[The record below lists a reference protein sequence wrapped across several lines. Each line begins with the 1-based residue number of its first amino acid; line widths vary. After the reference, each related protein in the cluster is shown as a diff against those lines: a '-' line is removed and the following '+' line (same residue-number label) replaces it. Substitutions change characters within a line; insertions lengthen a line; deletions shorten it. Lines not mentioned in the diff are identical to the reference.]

1 MDRAKACD
9 YPQGRDESLGERRTG
24 TEERRDRRT
33 VEVGDERP
41 SAKLDNNT
49 NLLDFSL
56 WIAVRLSTMATGGS
70 PEQRRVYH
78 FSYVPQ
84 HSS

>member
-9 YPQGRDESLGERRTG
+9 YPQGRDESLGEGGREGRREG
-24 TEERRDRRT
+24 T

-56 WIAVRLSTMATGGS
+56 WIAVRLSPSRERPVNSAASTLNSTAA
-70 PEQRRVYH
+70 
-78 FSYVPQ
+78 
-84 HSS
+84 